1 MSSLYQKYRP
11 QKWSEIVD
19 QNHIKITIQNE
30 IEEGKVSQAY
40 LFCGPRAVGKT
51 TTARIIA
58 KAVNCENRKEGE
70 SEPCGKCDSCLSIGR
85 GNDLDVIEID
95 AASNT
100 GVDNVRENIIAFSRL
115 RPAHRKY
122 KVFIIDEVH
131 MLSLAAFNALLKILE
146 EPPSYVIFIL
156 ATTEIHKVPLTIISR
171 CQRFDFKKIPINGIV
186 EKLAKIAKKEGI
198 EIEENVLLEVAKRS
212 QGCMRDAESLLA
224 QVFSIGGKKI
234 TTEKAQLI
242 IPQSDNNLCIELITY
257 IIKKDISKAINLVD
271 NIVSQGINLVIF
283 TQNLLEIMRAI
294 LLVKIDTKFVP
305 ELAIN
310 FDDRTIKNIG
320 KLAKE
325 IDKTKLLK
333 VIDLLLEAKPNL
345 VKSDI
350 TQLPLELAIA
360 KACDFGDD
368 KDIKNVNFN
377 SDIIKKTNLPDNK
390 EKIKNE
396 ENNFQNS
403 QKITIEEIKNKWNIF
418 LKNIQEHN
426 HSLIFILRLTKPISI
441 TGNELKLSC
450 QYKFHKERLKEPTI
464 FNKLIKALEQ
474 TYQRNLNINII
485 VEEKYKENTNL
496 DKETQ
501 NNNDTDI
508 VEDLKEEFGGTVIE

>member
-70 SEPCGKCDSCLSIGR
+70 SEPCGKCDSCLSIER
-85 GNDLDVIEID
+85 GNDLDVVEID

-115 RPAHRKY
+115 RPVHRKY

-186 EKLAKIAKKEGI
+186 EKLGKIAKKEGV
-198 EIEENVLLEVAKRS
+198 EIEKNVLLEVAKRS

-234 TTEKAQLI
+234 TSEKAQLI

-257 IIKKDISKAINLVD
+257 ITKKDISKAINLIN
-271 NIVSQGINLVIF
+271 NIVSQGINLVVF

-294 LLVKIDTKFVP
+294 LLIKIDSRFVS

-310 FDDRTIKNIG
+310 FDDKTIENIG

-325 IDKTKLLK
+325 IDKSKLLK
-333 VIDLLLEAKPNL
+333 IIDLLLEAKPNL

-360 KACDFGDD
+360 KACDFNDEN
-368 KDIKNVNFN
+368 IKSINYSNAMPMSN
-377 SDIIKKTNLPDNK
+377 SSNSKKKINNK
-390 EKIKNE
+390 ENSL
-396 ENNFQNS
+396 QNS
-403 QKITIEEIKNKWNIF
+403 QEITIEEIKNKWNIF
-418 LKNIQEHN
+418 LKNVQGYN

-441 TGNELKLSC
+441 TGNQLKLSC
-450 QYKFHKERLKEPTI
+450 QYKFHQERLKEPTI
-464 FNKLIKALEQ
+464 FNKLIKTLEQ
-474 TYQRNLNINII
+474 TYQKNLSLDIV
-485 VEEKYKENTNL
+485 VEEKHIENTKL
-496 DKETQ
+496 DKKTQ
-501 NNNDTDI
+501 NNTEEDI
-508 VEDLKEEFGGTVIE
+508 IRDLEKEFAASIIE